1 MLFRNPRIILLVC
14 AVLDLAGLICLLVLQ
29 LIFRQLPLESQFLW
43 ICAIATGYTGLSWLF
58 GTYSLLSWRRI
69 QMAAL
74 VRRQVAVVLGML
86 VLVAL
91 TSWILNT
98 PEDVWLVWRTSQLQW
113 LLPTGLWSIGIRLA
127 LRCGLLQ
134 PEEPRLL
141 LIAPQQEAQQMFAE
155 WRRTP
160 SRQPLH
166 WMQPME
172 AMSQK
177 GPVLLAVSPF
187 FQQQFTANAWL
198 TEFEGRDPRQFSL
211 TTPIDLA
218 ERQLERLPPAMLPE
232 PWLIYES
239 IPWSDPM
246 RVQRQLKRVA
256 DFLFASC
263 LLLITSPLLLTSIL
277 LIWLND
283 QKSVFYSQERSGWL
297 GQSFKLW
304 KLRTM
309 TVAPADAPATWTVP
323 GDKRIT
329 GVGRWLRRSRI
340 DELPQLVNVLRG
352 EMSLIGPRPE
362 RPELEMQLEADI
374 PHYRK
379 RHWMRPGLSGWA
391 QVNAPYAS
399 SIEDSELKLSF
410 DLYYLRH
417 FSTWLDLII
426 LLRTVKT
433 VLKANGR

>member
-1 MLFRNPRIILLVC
+1 MLFSNPRIILLVC

-69 QMAAL
+69 QMTAL
-74 VRRQVAVVLGML
+74 VRRQVAVVVGML
-86 VLVAL
+86 VFVAL

-98 PEDVWLVWRTSQLQW
+98 PDDVWLVWRTSQLQW
-113 LLPTGLWSIGIRLA
+113 LLPTGLWSIGARLA
-127 LRCGLLQ
+127 LRRGLLQ

-141 LIAPQQEAQQMFAE
+141 LVAPQHEAEQMFAE

-160 SRQPLH
+160 SRQPFF
-166 WMQPME
+166 WMEPME

-177 GPVLLAVSPF
+177 GPVLLAVSPS
-187 FQQQFTANAWL
+187 FQQQFIANAWL
-198 TEFEGRDPRQFSL
+198 TEFEERDPRQFSL

-232 PWLIYES
+232 PWLRYES
-239 IPWSDPM
+239 IPWGDPM

-256 DFLFASC
+256 DFLVACC
-263 LLLITSPLLLTSIL
+263 LLLITSPLLLISIL
-277 LIWLND
+277 LIWLTD
-283 QKSVFYSQERSGWL
+283 QKSVFYSQQRSGWL

-329 GVGRWLRRSRI
+329 AVGRWLRRSRI

-362 RPELEMQLEADI
+362 RPEFEMQLEADI

-399 SIEDSELKLSF
+399 SIEDSELKLSY
-410 DLYYLRH
+410 DLFYIKN
-417 FSTWLDLII
+417 FSIWLDLVI
-426 LLRTVKT
+426 LLRTLKT
-433 VLKANGR
+433 VLKLKGQ